1 MRTMREQLLKR
12 SCERREIGQRPCLAG
27 LARRCPGR
35 ASDCERGRQRLTSA
49 SLSERSEQSQIARA
63 AKKRA
68 QQQDWYVIVVLEPPE
83 VSIPH
88 AYSREPLPQ

>member
-1 MRTMREQLLKR
+1 MRAMREQLLKR
-12 SCERREIGQRPCLAG
+12 TCERREIGQRPCLAR

-49 SLSERSEQSQIARA
+49 SLSERTQSQIARA